1 MMSAGSRQ
9 PFANSRLEI
18 KVKRILYHS
27 TCLLTF
33 LAVLAFAG
41 APVAHAD
48 YAVMRSGAR
57 IHITSYERNGD
68 MVRLHVGGGTVDV
81 AAAEVVSIEPED
93 VFLAANVPAQPA
105 GPYGQIIQQAA
116 QKNGVDQEL
125 ISSVISAESGFN
137 SRAVSQ
143 KNAQGLMQLIPST
156 ASRYSVSN
164 AFDPS
169 QNIEGGTRYLHD
181 LLTIYHGDTNLA
193 LAAYNAG
200 PQRVE
205 QYNGVPPY
213 RETQA
218 YVKRVTTKYQQA
230 KKKSAAS
237 RQPVCYPELVACP
250 DTPATTPTA
259 TFPSG
264 S

>member
-1 MMSAGSRQ
+1 M
-9 PFANSRLEI
+9 
-18 KVKRILYHS
+18 KRSLYTSLPLFTLTSIL
-27 TCLLTF
+27 
-33 LAVLAFAG
+33 VLAG
-41 APVAHAD
+41 APLAHAD

-57 IHITSYERNGD
+57 IHITSYERDGD
-68 MVRLHVGGGTVDV
+68 TVRLHLGGGTVEV
-81 AAAEVVSIEPED
+81 AAADIVKIEPED
-93 VFLAANVPAQPA
+93 VFLPGSVPPQPS
-105 GPYGQIIQQAA
+105 GPYGQIIQSAA
-116 QKNGVDQEL
+116 RKNGVDQEL

-137 SRAVSQ
+137 SRAVSP

-164 AFDPS
+164 AFDPN
-169 QNIEGGTRYLHD
+169 QNIDGGTHYLRD
-181 LLTIYHGDTNLA
+181 LLTAYHGDTSLA

-218 YVKRVTTKYQQA
+218 YVKRVTTKYRQA
-230 KKKSAAS
+230 KKKSAAF

-250 DTPATTPTA
+250 DSPAVSPSV
-259 TFPSG
+259 PSG
-264 S
+264 N

>member
-1 MMSAGSRQ
+1 M
-9 PFANSRLEI
+9 
-18 KVKRILYHS
+18 KRIVHLFN
-27 TCLLTF
+27 CPLTY
-33 LAVLAFAG
+33 LAVLGFLG
-41 APVAHAD
+41 ASPAHAD

-57 IHITSYERNGD
+57 IHITSYERKGD
-68 MVRLHVGGGTVDV
+68 MVRLSLGGGITDV
-81 AAAEVVSIEPED
+81 AAADIVSIEPED
-93 VFLAANVPAQPA
+93 VFLAGSAPAQPR

-116 QKNGVDQEL
+116 QKSGVDQEL

-137 SRAVSQ
+137 SRAVSP

-156 ASRYSVSN
+156 ASRYAVSD

-169 QNIEGGTRYLHD
+169 QNIDGGTRYLRD
-181 LLTIYHGDTNLA
+181 LLTAYHGDTSLA

-250 DTPATTPTA
+250 DIPAIPLA
-259 TFPSG
+259 ASSG
-264 S
+264 N

>member
-1 MMSAGSRQ
+1 
-9 PFANSRLEI
+9 
-18 KVKRILYHS
+18 
-27 TCLLTF
+27 
-33 LAVLAFAG
+33 
-41 APVAHAD
+41 
-48 YAVMRSGAR
+48 MRSGAR

-68 MVRLHVGGGTVDV
+68 TVRLYLGGGTVDV
-81 AAAEVVSIEPED
+81 AAADVVSIEPED
-93 VFLAANVPAQPA
+93 VFLAGSAPQPS

-116 QKNGVDQEL
+116 LQNGVDQEL

-137 SRAVSQ
+137 SRAVSP

-156 ASRYSVSN
+156 ASRYSVSD
-164 AFDPS
+164 AFDPN
-169 QNIEGGTRYLHD
+169 QNIGGGTRYLRD
-181 LLTIYHGDTNLA
+181 LLATYHGDTQRA

-250 DTPATTPTA
+250 DTPG
-259 TFPSG
+259 PSSGG